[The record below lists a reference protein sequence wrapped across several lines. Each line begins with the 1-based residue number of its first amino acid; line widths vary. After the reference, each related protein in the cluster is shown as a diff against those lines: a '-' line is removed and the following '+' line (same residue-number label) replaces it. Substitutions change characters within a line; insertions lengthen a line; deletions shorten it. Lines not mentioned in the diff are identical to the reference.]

1 MLHLAK
7 SVGNQ
12 THCAV
17 PQDAKRRAGAFGRAL
32 AGHVSKLRNE
42 PSSYGGTG
50 VAELLGMR
58 EECLREFGFKNVYR
72 QVTPSAYSLATSL
85 NG

>member
-1 MLHLAK
+1 M
-7 SVGNQ
+7 
-12 THCAV
+12 
-17 PQDAKRRAGAFGRAL
+17 
-32 AGHVSKLRNE
+32 SKLRNE

-58 EECLREFGFKNVYR
+58 EECLREFGFKDVYR
-72 QVTPSAYSLATSL
+72 QATPSAYSLATSL